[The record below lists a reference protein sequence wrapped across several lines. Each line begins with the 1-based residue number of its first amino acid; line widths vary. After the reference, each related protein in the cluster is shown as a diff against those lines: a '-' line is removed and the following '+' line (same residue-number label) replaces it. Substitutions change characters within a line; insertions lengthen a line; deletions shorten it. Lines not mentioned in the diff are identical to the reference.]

1 MSTQMNLEE
10 LKALIAN
17 GIREQNLHEV
27 LPEDAI
33 ERIKERILSKR
44 DKDSE
49 KEIPNVVSELNM
61 VGGEISM
68 PDENQIIA
76 SQEQMGGT
84 GDTQSGFFI
93 DAGSAPTDTALEPEM
108 GYTPELP
115 EMLKKAAPA
124 ELFVFQYNDIGESG
138 ENLSYK
144 PMRLMDDPDVK
155 KSMQD
160 LWIQEG
166 KTKAKVYVAKFEEIG
181 EISFNYGNGTSSFVE
196 RSSLPDYAGGPEYK
210 ENPYAAP
217 SLPQIDAT
225 TQKELETYIKSS
237 VDLQKV
243 VNDIVMNILKTSL
256 MTPSELEQSGQ
267 SYPLGVVVPDN
278 QNIPTNEQGQYINEE
293 KEFVITMKDIAEGE
307 DYEKVTLPEDL
318 NEKIKSGDKSMLS
331 RENDSMQEW
340 MFEGKTYFTP
350 VDRLSKTK
358 GYIKL

>member
-49 KEIPNVVSELNM
+49 KQIPEVVSELNIM
-61 VGGEISM
+61 GGETSEM
-68 PDENQIIA
+68 PDENQLIA
-76 SQEQMGGT
+76 SPEQQIDMT
-84 GDTQSGFFI
+84 GDTQSNFFV
-93 DAGSAPTDTALEPEM
+93 DAGSSPTDTTLEPEM
-108 GYTPELP
+108 GYAPELP

-144 PMRLMDDPDVK
+144 PMRLMDEPDVK

-160 LWIQEG
+160 LWLQEG

-181 EISFNYGNGTSSFVE
+181 EINFNYANGTSSFIE
-196 RSSLPDYAGGPEYK
+196 KSSLPDYAGGPEYK

-217 SLPQIDAT
+217 SLPRIDAT
-225 TQKELETYIKSS
+225 TQGELETYIKSS
-237 VDLQKV
+237 IDLEKV
-243 VNDIVMNILKTSL
+243 VSDIVMGILKDSIL
-256 MTPSELEQSGQ
+256 
-267 SYPLGVVVPDN
+267 
-278 QNIPTNEQGQYINEE
+278 TNTER
-293 KEFVITMKDIAEGE
+293 VSVGE
-307 DYEKVTLPEDL
+307 DIETPVDRPGYGSSIAQMVKPMEESFKLSMQEIVEGDEYEKITLPENL

-340 MFEGKTYFTP
+340 VFEGKSYFTP